1 MAQDLFG
8 DEVQTRS
15 FEADAMGFLIAY
27 VKRTGGQ
34 PFSAEDVTTSALI
47 AGVAPDDLRAWGTV
61 FSQAARDGYIR
72 RSDVVFKRSMG
83 NGAPTL
89 GWVGAR

>member
-8 DEVQTRS
+8 ESPEQPS
-15 FEADAMGFLIAY
+15 FEKDAMGFLIAY
-27 VKRTGGQ
+27 VKRLGHQ
-34 PFSAEDVTTSALI
+34 PFSAEDVTTSALV
-47 AGVAPDDLRAWGTV
+47 AGVAPPDLRAWGTV

-72 RSDVVFKRSMG
+72 RSKVVFRRAMG

-89 GWVGAR
+89 GWERV

>member
-1 MAQDLFG
+1 MALDLFG

-34 PFSAEDVTTSALI
+34 PFSAEDVTTSAMV
-47 AGVAPDDLRAWGTV
+47 AGVCPDDLRAWGAV
-61 FSQAARDGYIR
+61 FAQAARDGYIR
-72 RSDVVFKRSMG
+72 RSDVPYRRSMG
-83 NGAPTL
+83 NGTLAL
-89 GWVGAR
+89 GWVGV

>member
-1 MAQDLFG
+1 MELDLFG
-8 DEVQTRS
+8 DEVQERS
-15 FEADAMGFLIAY
+15 FETDAMGFLIAY
-27 VKRTGGQ
+27 AKRTRGQ

-47 AGVAPDDLRAWGTV
+47 AGVSPVDLRAWGTV

-72 RSDVVFKRSMG
+72 RSDVVFRRSMG

-89 GWVGAR
+89 GWVGV